1 MDFNL
6 SVPATI
12 DIQDDP
18 LPNGRRNSM
27 TVTVWTLPGESV
39 EHRRA
44 AQALA
49 IGFLERTLE
58 AMRRAELS

>member
-49 IGFLERTLE
+49 IGFLESTLE